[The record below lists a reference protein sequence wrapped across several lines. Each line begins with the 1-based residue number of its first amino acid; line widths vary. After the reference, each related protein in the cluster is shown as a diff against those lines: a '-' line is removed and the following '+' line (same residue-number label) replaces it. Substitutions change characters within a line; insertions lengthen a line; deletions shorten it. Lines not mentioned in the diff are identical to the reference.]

1 MIKDINIEEVQPDG
15 TKKKIVGSDSK
26 DAANGYHN
34 YLIMFNAVVDLDF
47 SILRMI
53 QAEYNNPKFIDEE
66 VMHMTTKEVK
76 YRLINRTDPN
86 PVSICIK
93 DKELADNI
101 YKEIMLSRYS
111 DLLKEEKYLAI
122 TGIFFLVSVFGNIE
136 NTHVNILCT
145 SEEEKEVI
153 RKYHSKVNV
162 IVMKDPSD
170 ISLDEYTE
178 FIFKNKN
185 DVYKFKNVFNE
196 KRILL
201 LNYAFNLTIDN
212 KPYPDVELAHYLWN
226 TGYSK
231 TAIVDTYQKSD
242 PDYATFKFKVK
253 KKHKNK

>member
-1 MIKDINIEEVQPDG
+1 MLISYVQV
-15 TKKKIVGSDSK
+15 KKK
-26 DAANGYHN
+26 
-34 YLIMFNAVVDLDF
+34 
-47 SILRMI
+47 
-53 QAEYNNPKFIDEE
+53 
-66 VMHMTTKEVK
+66 
-76 YRLINRTDPN
+76 
-86 PVSICIK
+86 
-93 DKELADNI
+93 
-101 YKEIMLSRYS
+101 
-111 DLLKEEKYLAI
+111 
-122 TGIFFLVSVFGNIE
+122 
-136 NTHVNILCT
+136 
-145 SEEEKEVI
+145 KEVI

-201 LNYAFNLTIDN
+201 LNYAFNLTVDD
-212 KPYPDVELAHYLWN
+212 KPYPNVELAHYLWN

-253 KKHKNK
+253 ET